1 MLIGRRIRMTRRV
14 GKHNFC
20 MTARATLRWMSG
32 LGGME
37 GANDQ
42 CLDG

>member
-1 MLIGRRIRMTRRV
+1 MARRV

-20 MTARATLRWMSG
+20 MTARATVRRWMSG